1 MFPVSPAQRSTVQ
14 LDLAQGGSKQ
24 LTRVCT
30 ILFAALAQV
39 PKSKKKKG
47 KKAPSKA
54 AAVNKLLKYY
64 LVPLATRESRKLQG
78 NVATPFISC
87 TLRRSRCVMLIV

>member
-1 MFPVSPAQRSTVQ
+1 MFPVSAAQRSTVQ
-14 LDLAQGGSKQ
+14 LDLAQGGSMQ

-30 ILFAALAQV
+30 ILLVALAQV
-39 PKSKKKKG
+39 PKSKKKG

-54 AAVNKLLKYY
+54 AAVNKFLKYY

-78 NVATPFISC
+78 
-87 TLRRSRCVMLIV
+87 MW